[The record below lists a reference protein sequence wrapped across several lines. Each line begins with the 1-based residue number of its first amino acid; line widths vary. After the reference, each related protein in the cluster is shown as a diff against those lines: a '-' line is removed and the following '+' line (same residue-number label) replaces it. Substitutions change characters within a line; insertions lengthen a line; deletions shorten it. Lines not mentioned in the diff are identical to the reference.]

1 MASSNSSFESSPAAP
16 LPNATVERRSRK
28 RWLALRRLGAWSL
41 EVALVAGSVGVPFA
55 LGTYATGRYEQRLVP
70 LNPVLQRVEGAIA
83 RTLAIPSYQRPLAV
97 APLTNLFWSVA
108 LVAPIAVGG
117 AQLYLLAVTGQTTPK
132 RWFGVRVASRT
143 GRSPGLVR
151 LVLREGVGRWGL
163 PAVLAY
169 GIWLGSGAFPDAQI
183 LFGLVG
189 LLVAVDSV
197 SGRFSAQGRT
207 FHDRL
212 AGTYVIDAYTTTLIG
227 RDRGDQRDWLEAAM
241 AWVRLLQRAIVGTA
255 AAAAPVA
262 AAADDPDGTPP
273 ANPHAK
279 GLMVSYQTDWL
290 WYWMRR
296 NPGAAIVT
304 AAALGTTLV
313 LGTFVATQVYI
324 QKQNNLRAFEAQ
336 SRQQLLELVNR
347 YGRTAPDER
356 RGAILALGSVR
367 DRNPE
372 LSLLANFLGQEDDPA
387 LLESIQQA
395 LSSAGIEALPYLQ
408 QLNRALR
415 ADLDAFS
422 QGSDRQARNRVAL
435 RLRASQRAIAK
446 ILRLEGAAAAPMD
459 LSRVHLGE
467 TREGPA
473 QFSLVLDL
481 ADLSSFNLR
490 SAVLVGA
497 SFKGTQFHTA
507 GADGRLGTFDDRV
520 ADLSG
525 AELKGANLSNA
536 NLSATTLVR
545 TSLVRTLANR
555 TNFGGANLT
564 GANLSGVQAIA
575 ATWDGADLS
584 GASVTGGDLSNGTF
598 DRAILHGLKGSKT
611 TAVAARFNDAD
622 LSQAVWRGSDLSA
635 TDFNRTDLTQA
646 DLAASNLSE
655 SNLQGAIL
663 SRANLQG
670 ANLTQADLRGAKL
683 DGADLKDAL
692 LMPASPQ
699 GESSFVDGPPTSGES
714 AIVRGVD
721 FSQVKNLSARNLSY
735 VCAQGGLHPQC
746 GP

>member
-1 MASSNSSFESSPAAP
+1 MASSNSSFESSPSAP
-16 LPNATVERRSRK
+16 LPQATVERRSRR
-28 RWLALRRLGAWSL
+28 RWLALRRLGAWTV
-41 EVALVAGSVGVPFA
+41 EVAIVAASVGVPLA
-55 LGTYATGRYEQRLVP
+55 LGHYATGRYDQRLVP
-70 LNPVLQRVEGAIA
+70 LNPVLQKVEEAIA

-132 RWFGVRVASRT
+132 RWFGVQVTSRT

-163 PAVLAY
+163 PSILAY
-169 GIWLGSGAFPDAQI
+169 GIWLGAGAFPDAQI

-189 LLVAVDSV
+189 LLVAVDSA
-197 SGRFSAQGRT
+197 SGRFSSQGRT

-212 AGTYVIDAYTTTLIG
+212 AGTYVIDAHTTIMVG
-227 RDRGDQRDWLEAAM
+227 RDRGDGRDWLEAAM
-241 AWVRLLQRAIVGTA
+241 AWGRLMRRAMVG
-255 AAAAPVA
+255 AAPAPA
-262 AAADDPDGTPP
+262 ASGEMPP
-273 ANPHAK
+273 ANPSAK
-279 GLMVSYQTDWL
+279 GLTVSYQTDWL

-313 LGTFVATQVYI
+313 LGTFVATQIYI

-336 SRQQLLELVNR
+336 SKQQLLELVNR

-395 LSSAGIEALPYLQ
+395 LSSAGLEALPYLQ

-446 ILRLEGAAAAPMD
+446 ILRLDGAAATGTLD
-459 LSRVHLGE
+459 LSRIHLGE

-481 ADLSSFNLR
+481 ADLSGFNLR
-490 SAVLVGA
+490 SAILMGA

-507 GADGRLGTFDDRV
+507 GPDGRLGTFDDRV

-536 NLSATTLVR
+536 KLSATALVR
-545 TSLVRTLANR
+545 TSLVRAIANR
-555 TNFGGANLT
+555 TNFSGAKVV
-564 GANLSGVQAIA
+564 GANLSGIQAIA

-611 TAVAARFNDAD
+611 TAIAARFNDAD
-622 LSQAVWRGSDLSA
+622 LTQAVWRGSDLSA
-635 TDFNRTDLTQA
+635 TDFNRADLTQA

-663 SRANLQG
+663 SRANLAG
-670 ANLTQADLRGAKL
+670 ANLTQADLRGARL
-683 DGADLKDAL
+683 DGADFKDAL
-692 LMPASPQ
+692 LVPASSQ
-699 GESSFVDGPPTSGES
+699 GDSSFVDAPASDGES

-721 FSQVKNLSARNLSY
+721 FSQVKNLSPRNLSY
-735 VCAQGGLHPQC
+735 VCAQGGIHPQC